1 MLSLLACVISL
12 HFPHLETFCCYRVFV
27 MKRKITI
34 LCFFCVLLQ
43 TASGLSTNATAPAK
57 ESGPSTVDLLNHGA
71 KIESKYDGF
80 NHETVLTLK
89 KMRITCGAGK
99 GLASTLNDTCV
110 SFEASLHC
118 PGVQLDYV
126 RYARLQLIFETK
138 NWDRRHPLGERDL
151 FVVADGERFKLGTMA
166 LAKHDIDTT
175 QLLEVMKEVLEV
187 EVPYKTFNKIA
198 RAELVEV
205 KVGQTTFA
213 LKDKNMAAL
222 RDLNNRVKF

>member
-1 MLSLLACVISL
+1 
-12 HFPHLETFCCYRVFV
+12 
-27 MKRKITI
+27 MKRTIII
-34 LCFFCVLLQ
+34 LCFLCLLLQ
-43 TASGLSTNATAPAK
+43 SASGLSTNAAFPAG
-57 ESGPSTVDLLNHGA
+57 ELGPATVDPLDHGA

-99 GLASTLNDTCV
+99 GLASILNEACV

-126 RYARLQLIFETK
+126 RYARLQLIFESK

-151 FVVADGERFKLGTMA
+151 LVVADGVRLKLGTMA
-166 LAKHDIDTT
+166 LAKQNIDASK
-175 QLLEVMKEVLEV
+175 LIDVMREVLEV

-198 RAELVEV
+198 RAELVEM
-205 KVGQTTFA
+205 KVGQTTFE
-213 LKDKNMAAL
+213 LQVKNMEAL

>member
-1 MLSLLACVISL
+1 
-12 HFPHLETFCCYRVFV
+12 
-27 MKRKITI
+27 MKRAIII
-34 LCFFCVLLQ
+34 LCFLCLLLQ
-43 TASGLSTNATAPAK
+43 SASGLSTNATSPAR
-57 ESGPSTVDLLNHGA
+57 ESGPSMVDPLDKGTKDHGG
-71 KIESKYDGF
+71 KIEAKYDGF

-166 LAKHDIDTT
+166 LAKQDIDTN

-213 LKDKNMAAL
+213 LQEKNIAAL